1 MTKRDIIDSIRRH
14 NPTAG
19 PDFLARF
26 NEEDLLAYL
35 HHLRDVE
42 SENRRR
48 HSREYSPMSN

>member
-19 PDFLARF
+19 PDFLDRF
-26 NEEDLLAYL
+26 AEDELLAYL

-42 SENRRR
+42 SENRR
-48 HSREYSPMSN
+48 HQNREYSPLPN